1 MVIKYNR
8 LNWTS
13 RSLVWFR
20 PSLIRKDFMLNSRLF
35 CKIIFIIAAVSAIAF
50 SGCDEPNRNSGRS
63 TLRDRPQPKKIVE
76 KENQIEA
83 VKLYVDAM
91 MLKDIEKWQE
101 AIKKLNTAV
110 EYAPKFSLAYSFK
123 GDIYHLT
130 KQYEVSA
137 DSYEQ
142 ATIIDPWSF
151 KDYSC
156 LGKVCQ
162 IIEDYP
168 RAVTAY
174 VSACELDPNDFG
186 VFLGA
191 GRCYYELDEYDLS
204 FDYCQHA
211 KKINSKIGDADVLL
225 GDLYSIKEDLT
236 GAISSYKRAL
246 EIDGNKPEIMISLAI
261 AYANQGTNKK
271 AINDMTATASF
282 SVAEELLVSVIELD
296 DNISTAHQYLGY
308 VQLHLHKGNLDL
320 ALESYK
326 KAVEIDGKDW
336 MARKGLGIVYMLK
349 HIKLKNEAKEQGTLD
364 QLDTTFKLKALENWK
379 VSLSVKPDQDH
390 LNKLYADSVIE

>member
-1 MVIKYNR
+1 
-8 LNWTS
+8 
-13 RSLVWFR
+13 
-20 PSLIRKDFMLNSRLF
+20 MLNRRLF
-35 CKIIFIIAAVSAIAF
+35 CKIIFVISAVSAIAF
-50 SGCDEPNRNSGRS
+50 SGCDEPERNSGRP
-63 TLRDRPQPKKIVE
+63 TFNERPRPKKIVE
-76 KENQIEA
+76 KKNQAEA

-101 AIKKLNTAV
+101 AINKLNAAV

-123 GDIYHLT
+123 GDIFQLT

-174 VSACELDPNDFG
+174 VSACELDPDDFG

-204 FDYCQHA
+204 FDYCQRA
-211 KKINSKIGDADVLL
+211 KEINSKIGDADVLL

-246 EIDGNKPEIMISLAI
+246 EIDGNKPEIMISLAV
-261 AYANQGTNKK
+261 AYAHQGTNKK
-271 AINDMTATASF
+271 AINDTTATASF
-282 SVAEELLVSVIELD
+282 SVAEELLVSAIELD
-296 DNISTAHQYLGY
+296 ANISTAHHYLGY

-320 ALESYK
+320 ALNSYK
-326 KAVEIDGKDW
+326 KAVEIDDKDW

-349 HIKLKNEAKEQGTLD
+349 YIKLKNKAKEQGTLD

-379 VSLSVKPDQDH
+379 VSLSIKPDQGD
-390 LNKLYADSVIE
+390 LKKLYVDCIKE

>member
-1 MVIKYNR
+1 
-8 LNWTS
+8 
-13 RSLVWFR
+13 
-20 PSLIRKDFMLNSRLF
+20 MLNRRLF
-35 CKIIFIIAAVSAIAF
+35 CKIIFVIAAASVIAF
-50 SGCDEPNRNSGRS
+50 SGCDEPRRNSGRP
-63 TLRDRPQPKKIVE
+63 TFNERPRPKKLVE
-76 KENQIEA
+76 KKNQIEA

-123 GDIYHLT
+123 GDIYQLT

-156 LGKVCQ
+156 LGTVCQ

-174 VSACELDPNDFG
+174 VSATELNPNNFA
-186 VFLGA
+186 VHLGA

-204 FDYCQHA
+204 FDYCQRA
-211 KKINSKIGDADVLL
+211 KEINSKIGDADVLL
-225 GDLYSIKEDLT
+225 GDLYAVKKELSA
-236 GAISSYKRAL
+236 AIASYKRAL
-246 EIDGNKPEIMISLAI
+246 EVDGNKPEIMISLAV
-261 AYANQGTNKK
+261 AYANQGASKE
-271 AINDMTATASF
+271 AINDTTASASF
-282 SVAEELLVSVIELD
+282 SVAEELLVSAIEID
-296 DNISTAHQYLGY
+296 SNSSTAFQYLGY

-320 ALESYK
+320 ALDSYK
-326 KAVEIDGKDW
+326 KALAIDNKDW
-336 MARKGLGIVYMLK
+336 MTRKGLGVVYMLK
-349 HIKLKNEAKEQGTLD
+349 YMKLKNEAKEQDTLD
-364 QLDTTFKLKALENWK
+364 QLNTTFKLKALENWK
-379 VSLSVKPDQDH
+379 VSMSVKPDQDN
-390 LNKLYADSVIE
+390 LKMLYTRYMEE